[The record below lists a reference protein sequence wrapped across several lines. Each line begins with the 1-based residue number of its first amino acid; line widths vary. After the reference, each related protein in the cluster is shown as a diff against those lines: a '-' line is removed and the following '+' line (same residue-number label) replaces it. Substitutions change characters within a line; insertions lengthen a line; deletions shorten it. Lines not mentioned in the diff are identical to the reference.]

1 MAFVCYTIVLA
12 RLRFRTT
19 LNSIDTPN
27 QTEPTMYELQAA
39 YTTQSQADAF
49 VRTYNNLITLQTGRL
64 AHTLQAGPGQY
75 QVWLTL

>member
-1 MAFVCYTIVLA
+1 
-12 RLRFRTT
+12 
-19 LNSIDTPN
+19 
-27 QTEPTMYELQAA
+27 MYELQAA